1 MRDTIAW
8 SHDLLPDPEQRLFRR
23 LAVFVGGF
31 TLEAAE
37 TLAALPSEPVTEAVM
52 GIASLVD
59 KGLVWRENGPNGE
72 PRFAMLEPVRE
83 YGLDLLEASDEHE
96 AARRAQAEYCLFV
109 AEQTAGSWPR
119 ALDLTS
125 LRTVDAEH
133 ANMRAALGWLL
144 ERGDAEAM
152 LRLTSALWPF
162 WYFGGH
168 AGEGRKWL
176 ERALALGTA
185 APVELQAAAF
195 VAAAWLAQDDADYAG
210 ARTCAE
216 QALRTFEAIGDVA
229 GAAQARHALGLALW
243 DQGNPTAGG
252 ALLDEAAATFQGLG
266 DALWTAMTL
275 NNHAVGLIQGGEPE
289 RAAPML
295 EQALALFGGVE
306 VEAAT
311 SILLGNLGTVALE
324 RGDLARA
331 ASLAKEALALAAREG
346 SRRAVAQHF
355 ELLAAIAGMRGHGE
369 RAARLFGAAEALRE
383 VIAVP
388 ISPIDRPN
396 YERYLAA
403 ARENTNET
411 TFAAAWATGRSLSV
425 ELAVAEAHGVAVDSP
440 VSPHPR
446 SETSPHRLT
455 PRERDVLRLLV
466 EGRSDREIAQALFI
480 GTRTV
485 ETHVSNLFTKL
496 GVNSRTEVA
505 AVAVRRGLA

>member
-1 MRDTIAW
+1 
-8 SHDLLPDPEQRLFRR
+8 
-23 LAVFVGGF
+23 
-31 TLEAAE
+31 
-37 TLAALPSEPVTEAVM
+37 
-52 GIASLVD
+52 
-59 KGLVWRENGPNGE
+59 
-72 PRFAMLEPVRE
+72 
-83 YGLDLLEASDEHE
+83 
-96 AARRAQAEYCLFV
+96 
-109 AEQTAGSWPR
+109 
-119 ALDLTS
+119 
-125 LRTVDAEH
+125 
-133 ANMRAALGWLL
+133 MRATLGWLL

-195 VAAAWLAQDDADYAG
+195 VAAAWLAQEDADYAG

-324 RGDLARA
+324 RGELTRA
-331 ASLAKEALALAAREG
+331 ASLLGDSLALAAREG
-346 SRRAVAQHF
+346 SRRASAEHL
-355 ELLAAIAGMRGHGE
+355 ERLAAVVGLRGHGE

-388 ISPIDRPN
+388 ISPLDRPH

-403 ARENTNET
+403 ARASTGEDA
-411 TFAAAWATGRSLSV
+411 FAAAWAAGRELSL
-425 ELAVAEAHGVAVDSP
+425 EQAVAEARAVAVK
-440 VSPHPR
+440 VRMGGQR
-446 SETSPHRLT
+446 SIGTTSPLGLT
-455 PRERDVLRLLV
+455 PRERDVLHLIAD
-466 EGRSDREIAQALFI
+466 GKTDREIAGSLFVSP
-480 GTRTV
+480 RTV
-485 ETHVSNLFTKL
+485 TTHVTAILNKL
-496 GVNSRTEVA
+496 GVTSRSA
-505 AVAVRRGLA
+505 AVARAVREGLA